1 MAADYTANV
10 VDKLNVYTHVGA
22 QVRPSAL
29 RKG

>member
-22 QVRPSAL
+22 QVRPPDL